1 MSNIESGLYVGAQSL
16 WGGLGTKCE
25 EAPTSKEALKLAG
38 LDWKV
43 NPTPIFAEG
52 NPTPIPNFKAN
63 VRDIDNSVLGI
74 VTDRYKVVQNEEAF
88 SFTDNLLGEGVT
100 YETAGS
106 LSNGKR
112 VWLLARMPEKK
123 ICGDEVIPYLVFTN
137 AHDGSGAVKVAMTP
151 IRVICQNTLTMA
163 LKKAN
168 RVWSVRHSGNI
179 ADKLLEAKQTLF
191 NAETYMEELEKKSE
205 EATEIVVAR
214 PEFLAYLN
222 AMFPDK
228 KDNSERQ
235 KANIERAKTA
245 LSNLYYGKDDI
256 KKFNG
261 TAYGVIQAVA
271 DFMPHYIPA
280 RVTKTYQE
288 NNFMNIADGG
298 KNDLMERTC
307 AYFGVSAQGTN
318 RK

>member
-1 MSNIESGLYVGAQSL
+1 MSNIESGMYVGAQSL
-16 WGGLGTKCE
+16 WGGLGTRCE
-25 EAPTSKEALKLAG
+25 EAPTSKVALAMSG

-43 NPTPIFAEG
+43 EPTPIFAEG
-52 NPTPIPNFKAN
+52 YDTPIPNFKAN
-63 VRDIDNSVLGI
+63 VRNTDGKVLGI

-112 VWLLARMPEKK
+112 VWLLARMEGRK
-123 ICGDEVIPYLVFTN
+123 ICGDETIPYLVFTN
-137 AHDGSGAVKVAMTP
+137 SHDGSGAVKVAMTP

-163 LKKAN
+163 LNKAD

-191 NAETYMEELEKKSE
+191 NATTYMDELEKKSE

-235 KANIERAKTA
+235 KANIERAKQA
-245 LSNLYYGKDDI
+245 LANIYYGKDDI

-307 AYFGVSAQGTN
+307 KYFEVA
-318 RK
+318 